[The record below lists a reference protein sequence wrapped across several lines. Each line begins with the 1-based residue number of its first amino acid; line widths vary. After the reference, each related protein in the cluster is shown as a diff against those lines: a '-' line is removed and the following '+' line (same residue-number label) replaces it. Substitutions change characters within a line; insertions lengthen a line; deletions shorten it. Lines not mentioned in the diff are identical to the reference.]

1 MTHDELINR
10 LQKITEY
17 AKDPWFGAEIGSGVS
32 VCWEI
37 EEILKQYLGDKTND
51 DT

>member
-10 LQKITEY
+10 LQKITKY
-17 AKDPWFGAEIGSGVS
+17 ADDPWFGAEIGSGVC

-37 EEILKQYLGDKTND
+37 EKILEEYLGDKSDD